1 MAKVLVQAIM
11 LVRDWDEHGQLVTYY
26 KGDWF
31 RVVKR
36 RARELLETGQV
47 RIPGTEDSREAV
59 VGDLSDAGVLIVG
72 DGETNVA
79 AICGR
84 YHLQHTN
91 GEFPTL
97 PYDRTLIWMARYPM
111 TPQRAALGIVRVAD
125 SDEKDGYPGWE
136 AAAMLRHADTLA
148 KDVGSAEDQAGT
160 LELFGDLR
168 LAVYESGAVWIRKTR
183 STNAMVEAWAGL
195 LRDGVGPEHAFLRA
209 LYAKP
214 IILCTLPE
222 GWLASWIE
230 A

>member
-1 MAKVLVQAIM
+1 M
-11 LVRDWDEHGQLVTYY
+11 LVRDWDEHGQLVAYH

-36 RARELLETGQV
+36 RARELLESGQV
-47 RIPGTEDSREAV
+47 KIPGTEEARSAV

-72 DGETNVA
+72 DDEKGAA

-84 YHLQHTN
+84 YHLQHTTD
-91 GEFPTL
+91 EYPAL
-97 PYDRTLIWMARYPM
+97 PYDRTLIWLQGFPM
-111 TPQRAALGIVRVAD
+111 TPQRAALGLVRVAD
-125 SDEKDGYPGWE
+125 SDEENGYPGWE
-136 AAAMLRHADTLA
+136 SAAMLRGAGTLA
-148 KDVGSAEDQAGT
+148 KDVGSAEDKAGT

-183 STNAMVEAWAGL
+183 STAAMVEAWAAL
-195 LRDGVGPEHAFLRA
+195 LAEGVGPEHAFLRA

-222 GWLASWIE
+222 GWLAAWIE